1 MDKITMSSLMEKMT
15 ASDDDKPL
23 RFDAQQ
29 AEMMIGVLVDR
40 LLTGPMAGLGYKVSL
55 TPDDAGWT
63 IRIDR

>member
-1 MDKITMSSLMEKMT
+1 MDKITMSSLLEKMT
-15 ASDDDKPL
+15 ASDEDKPL